1 MTVAEGTL
9 QTAVYAKH
17 LLAALRTQ
25 KVIASFSR
33 KGLTLGE
40 DVDTAGVRPGTLR
53 KTFGVHCITDV
64 AHVGATL
71 DPSTMPIK
79 IASDP
84 KSWVACCLTFS
95 RREED
100 ITISCA
106 PEDGVG
112 DVLRDANAPAT
123 RNLKLSSYVD
133 PNAPAGQALQTS
145 VSLDSG
151 GQEAVLR

>member
-1 MTVAEGTL
+1 MDRVFLSQG
-9 QTAVYAKH
+9 
-17 LLAALRTQ
+17 
-25 KVIASFSR
+25 
-33 KGLTLGE
+33 
-40 DVDTAGVRPGTLR
+40 VDTPDRMSIQLECGRGTLR
-53 KTFGVHCITDV
+53 KTFGVT
-64 AHVGATL
+64 ASPTWLMSGRRLTR
-71 DPSTMPIK
+71 STMPIK
-79 IASDP
+79 IAFRP

-95 RREED
+95 RRED

-106 PEDGVG
+106 PEDGAG

-151 GQEAVLR
+151 GQGRGAQVRTRRGRKGRRR